1 MADVKISQ
9 LPAATSPVASTD
21 VLPVVQGG
29 ATKKASVAQLGFLQA
44 GGSAATR
51 TIQDKLR
58 DIVSVKDFGAAGDGV
73 TNDTAAIQAAIAAI
87 LPTGIVFFPSGRY
100 VHTGLTVSANITL
113 RGESMTATTLINNTD
128 TPSLTV
134 KRTASSGALLNCGI
148 FQMTLQGSTGAS
160 SAQHGLI
167 IDGCSSGYLVDQVRC
182 LQHGGDGFRIRA
194 GSIGP
199 MFQNIVARLNNGF
212 GINFTSLDEDPGYN
226 LFSSTSARLM
236 FFVCSENV
244 AGGVR
249 INGGD
254 TQDHDFHYFQY
265 GLVESNG
272 GTTAGTSG
280 ILLLNGVIG
289 PSFRDIWIEDNN
301 DHGIRSTTDGGAG
314 GQIPQKMQFE
324 NIYFADHD
332 VYAIWVEAG
341 QYGTWQNLNAYGTG
355 PTMFFANLTNAGA
368 HAFYGQTLAF
378 DAGGTGRS
386 IVRYY
391 NIVDEPYV
399 RIEPGVRTDLLNIG
413 ADAFEV
419 ARTVTTTNAT
429 PQFLPIVSIPADTT
443 YTFSIFIAARRTDAD
458 NESAGYRIEGVVDR
472 NATAASTAFVGTPTV
487 TVLGEDTAAWD
498 VAVQVETA
506 NGGIRVL
513 CTGEAAKTIVWNAVY
528 QIVQVTG

>member
-1 MADVKISQ
+1 MADIKITQ

-21 VLPVVQGG
+21 VLAVVQGG
-29 ATKKASVAQLGFLQA
+29 DTKKASVAQLGFLQA
-44 GGSAATR
+44 GSGAATR

-58 DIVSVKDFGAAGDGV
+58 DVVSVKDFGAVGDGV
-73 TNDTAAIQAAIAAI
+73 TDDTAAIQAAIAAI
-87 LPTGIVFFPSGRY
+87 SPTGIVFFPSGRY

-113 RGESMTATTLINNTD
+113 RGESMTATTLINNTN
-128 TPSLTV
+128 TPSLAV

-148 FQMTLQGSTGAS
+148 FQMTLQGNTGAS

-244 AGGVR
+244 SGGVR

-280 ILLLNGVIG
+280 ILLLNGVVG

-301 DHGIRSTTDGGAG
+301 DYGIRSTTDGGAG
-314 GQIPQKMQFE
+314 GQIPARMQFQ

-332 VYAIWVEAG
+332 VYAVYVESG
-341 QYGTWQNLNAYGTG
+341 QRGSWENLNVFGVG
-355 PTMFFANLTNAGA
+355 QTMFFTNLSAAGD
-368 HAFYGQTLAF
+368 HTFYGQIPSF
-378 DAGGTGRS
+378 DPSGTGRS
-386 IVRYY
+386 VVKYY
-391 NIVDEPYV
+391 NVLDEPYA
-399 RIEPGVRTDLLNIG
+399 RIDPGIRTDRINVG
-413 ADAFEV
+413 ANAYQI
-419 ARTVTTTNAT
+419 ARTATTTSAT
-429 PQFLPIVSIPADTT
+429 PAFLPLVSIPADTT
-443 YTFSIFIAARRTDAD
+443 YTFSIFITARRTDAD
-458 NESAGYRIEGVVDR
+458 DESAGYKIEGVVDR
-472 NATAASTAFVGTPTV
+472 NAAAATTAFVGVPTV

-513 CTGEAAKTIVWNAVY
+513 CTGQAAKTIVWNAVY